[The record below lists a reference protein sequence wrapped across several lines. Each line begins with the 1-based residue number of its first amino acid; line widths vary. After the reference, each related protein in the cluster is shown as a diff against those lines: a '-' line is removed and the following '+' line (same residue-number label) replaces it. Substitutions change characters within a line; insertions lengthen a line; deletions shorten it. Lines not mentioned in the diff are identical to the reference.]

1 VIAFD
6 HDGLVAVR
14 DDLIVPDSFDGHAK
28 LLSPI
33 PRGRIS
39 RESGFGSARRRVM
52 PRVMAIR
59 TGIGGWV
66 YPDWRKGA
74 FYPEG
79 LTQKR
84 ELEWAS
90 RQLGAIEIN
99 GTYHSLQKPE
109 SFRKWREAT
118 PEGFVF
124 AIKGSSYISNR
135 KVLAGA
141 GEAMVRFYGQGLEE
155 LGDRLGPIVWQ
166 LMATKRFDADDV
178 AAFFAL
184 LPRELKGLPLRY
196 AIEVGHESFACA
208 EFLDIA
214 RRANVAVVYVEQEG
228 RACIRERTADFAY
241 LRCKNLIS
249 REPTGYAA
257 KDIARIAALCREWGA
272 AGDVFAF
279 MINGAKE
286 RAPAAAMALAEELR
300 G

>member
-1 VIAFD
+1 
-6 HDGLVAVR
+6 
-14 DDLIVPDSFDGHAK
+14 
-28 LLSPI
+28 
-33 PRGRIS
+33 
-39 RESGFGSARRRVM
+39 M
-52 PRVMAIR
+52 IR

-66 YPDWRKGA
+66 YPDWRKGT

-79 LTQKR
+79 VTQKR

-109 SFRKWREAT
+109 SFRKWRDAT

-124 AIKGSSYISNR
+124 AVKGSSYITNR

-141 GEAMVRFYGQGLEE
+141 GESMVKFFGQGLEE
-155 LGDRLGPIVWQ
+155 LGPRLGPILWQ
-166 LMATKRFDADDV
+166 LMATKKFDAEDI

-208 EFLDIA
+208 EFVAIA
-214 RRANVAVVYVEQEG
+214 RVANVAIVWCEQQS
-228 RACIRERTADFAY
+228 RTPIADRTADFAY
-241 LRCKNLIS
+241 LRCKNLEA
-249 REPTGYAA
+249 RRKTGYAP
-257 KDIARIAALCREWGA
+257 KDIARIAGLCRAWEQGEA
-272 AGDVFAF
+272 PDGLPYAGDPADSHGRAGDVFAF

-286 RAPAAAMALAEELR
+286 RAPAAAQALAKALATSVGPIKE
-300 G
+300 